1 MRAKDKMQV
10 TLKVSTAQLHI
21 LVQCHPIEVV
31 VGGRIVSCLCG
42 GAGPQCP
49 AGYVELQMDSVR
61 VDTGVDSMVLTLK
74 TESHNIMFMS
84 LTGNNLLVQM
94 RAKGNK
100 SLNFWDI
107 LEICQ
112 R

>member
-10 TLKVSTAQLHI
+10 TLKVSTAQPCV
-21 LVQCHPIEVV
+21 LVQCHPIEVA
-31 VGGRIVSCLCG
+31 VGGLIVSSLCG
-42 GAGPQCP
+42 GLAPNAQQ
-49 AGYVELQMDSVR
+49 GYVEPQTDGVR
-61 VDTGVDSMVLTLK
+61 VDTGVNFMVLTLK
-74 TESHNIMFMS
+74 ESCNIMFMT

-107 LEICQ
+107 LEYA
-112 R
+112 RD

>member
-1 MRAKDKMQV
+1 M
-10 TLKVSTAQLHI
+10 
-21 LVQCHPIEVV
+21 
-31 VGGRIVSCLCG
+31 
-42 GAGPQCP
+42 
-49 AGYVELQMDSVR
+49 
-61 VDTGVDSMVLTLK
+61 DTGVSSMVLILK
-74 TESHNIMFMS
+74 ESHNIMFMT

-100 SLNFWDI
+100 SLHFWDI

>member
-1 MRAKDKMQV
+1 MVA
-10 TLKVSTAQLHI
+10 
-21 LVQCHPIEVV
+21 
-31 VGGRIVSCLCG
+31 
-42 GAGPQCP
+42 P
-49 AGYVELQMDSVR
+49 APNAHQGYVESQTDDVG

-74 TESHNIMFMS
+74 ESRNMMFTT
-84 LTGNNLLVQM
+84 LAGNNLLVRM

-100 SLNFWDI
+100 SLNFRDI

>member
-1 MRAKDKMQV
+1 MRAKDKVQV
-10 TLKVSTAQLHI
+10 TMKVSTAQPCV
-21 LVQCHPIEVV
+21 LVQHHPIEVV
-31 VGGRIVSCLCG
+31 
-42 GAGPQCP
+42 GAFLFHLFVVAP
-49 AGYVELQMDSVR
+49 APNAQQGYVEPQTDGVR

-74 TESHNIMFMS
+74 ESHNIMFMT

-100 SLNFWDI
+100 SLNFRDI

>member
-1 MRAKDKMQV
+1 MFHLFVVAPAPN
-10 TLKVSTAQLHI
+10 AQ
-21 LVQCHPIEVV
+21 Q
-31 VGGRIVSCLCG
+31 
-42 GAGPQCP
+42 
-49 AGYVELQMDSVR
+49 GYVEPQMDGVG

-74 TESHNIMFMS
+74 ESCNIMFTT
-84 LTGNNLLVQM
+84 LAGNNLLVQM

-100 SLNFWDI
+100 NLNFQDI

>member
-1 MRAKDKMQV
+1 
-10 TLKVSTAQLHI
+10 
-21 LVQCHPIEVV
+21 
-31 VGGRIVSCLCG
+31 
-42 GAGPQCP
+42 
-49 AGYVELQMDSVR
+49 
-61 VDTGVDSMVLTLK
+61 MVLTLK
-74 TESHNIMFMS
+74 ESHNIMFTT

>member
-1 MRAKDKMQV
+1 MRAKDKTQV
-10 TLKVSTAQLHI
+10 TLKVGTAQPYV
-21 LVQCHPIEVV
+21 LVQCHPIKVEGALLFHLFVV
-31 VGGRIVSCLCG
+31 AL
-42 GAGPQCP
+42 APNAQQ
-49 AGYVELQMDSVR
+49 GYVEPQMDGVG

-74 TESHNIMFMS
+74 ESHNIMFTT
-84 LTGNNLLVQM
+84 LAGNNLLVQM

-100 SLNFWDI
+100 SLNFRDI

>member
-1 MRAKDKMQV
+1 MRAKDKTQV
-10 TLKVSTAQLHI
+10 TLKVGTAQPCV
-21 LVQCHPIEVV
+21 LVQCHPIKVAA
-31 VGGRIVSCLCG
+31 GGLIVSSLCG
-42 GAGPQCP
+42 GSGPNAQQ
-49 AGYVELQMDSVR
+49 GYVEPQMDGVR

-74 TESHNIMFMS
+74 ESHNIMFTT
-84 LTGNNLLVQM
+84 LAGNNLLVWM

-100 SLNFWDI
+100 SLNFRDI

>member
-1 MRAKDKMQV
+1 LFHLFVVAPAPN
-10 TLKVSTAQLHI
+10 AQ
-21 LVQCHPIEVV
+21 Q
-31 VGGRIVSCLCG
+31 
-42 GAGPQCP
+42 
-49 AGYVELQMDSVR
+49 GYVEPQTDSVG
-61 VDTGVDSMVLTLK
+61 VDTGVDFMVLTLK
-74 TESHNIMFMS
+74 ESCNIMFMT

>member
-1 MRAKDKMQV
+1 MQV
-10 TLKVSTAQLHI
+10 TLKVGTAQLCV
-21 LVQCHPIEVV
+21 LVQCHPIEVAVGALLFHLFV
-31 VGGRIVSCLCG
+31 VAL
-42 GAGPQCP
+42 APNAQQ
-49 AGYVELQMDSVR
+49 GYVEPQMDGVR

-74 TESHNIMFMS
+74 ESHNIMFMT
-84 LTGNNLLVQM
+84 LAGNNLLVQM

>member
-1 MRAKDKMQV
+1 MFHLFVVAPAPN
-10 TLKVSTAQLHI
+10 AQ
-21 LVQCHPIEVV
+21 Q
-31 VGGRIVSCLCG
+31 
-42 GAGPQCP
+42 
-49 AGYVELQMDSVR
+49 GYVELQTDSVR
-61 VDTGVDSMVLTLK
+61 VDTDVNSMVLTLK

>member
-1 MRAKDKMQV
+1 MFHLFVVA
-10 TLKVSTAQLHI
+10 LAPNAQ
-21 LVQCHPIEVV
+21 Q
-31 VGGRIVSCLCG
+31 
-42 GAGPQCP
+42 
-49 AGYVELQMDSVR
+49 GYVEPQMDSVR
-61 VDTGVDSMVLTLK
+61 VDTGVDFMVLTLK
-74 TESHNIMFMS
+74 ESHNIMFMT

-100 SLNFWDI
+100 SLNFQDI

>member
-1 MRAKDKMQV
+1 MFHLFVVAPAPN
-10 TLKVSTAQLHI
+10 AQ
-21 LVQCHPIEVV
+21 Q
-31 VGGRIVSCLCG
+31 
-42 GAGPQCP
+42 
-49 AGYVELQMDSVR
+49 GYVEPQTDGVG
-61 VDTGVDSMVLTLK
+61 VDTGVDFMVLTLK
-74 TESHNIMFMS
+74 ESCNIMFMTT
-84 LTGNNLLVQM
+84 LTGNNLLVWM

>member
-1 MRAKDKMQV
+1 MFHLFVVA
-10 TLKVSTAQLHI
+10 LAPNAQ
-21 LVQCHPIEVV
+21 Q
-31 VGGRIVSCLCG
+31 
-42 GAGPQCP
+42 
-49 AGYVELQMDSVR
+49 GYVEPQMDSVR
-61 VDTGVDSMVLTLK
+61 VDTGVNSMVLTLK
-74 TESHNIMFMS
+74 ESHNIMFTT
-84 LTGNNLLVQM
+84 LTGNNLLVWM